1 MGNRVQ
7 PDLKTQRA
15 IEIRDRSTGV
25 AREKRPGGPP
35 LPPCPQT
42 ARGKFALSIRRA
54 ASKRPDFRPCS
65 PVPHPPQRKA
75 RASRFWAL
83 RSRLG
88 AGGARRGPSRDA
100 PPASH
105 SKVSRT
111 LPFMGTR
118 VLQSDPASNPI
129 KNCDSKKPVQEGHF
143 GLVFFGAGHV
153 AEIQRGPQPRG
164 VKGRNL
170 EICSKRE
177 GSPL

>member
-88 AGGARRGPSRDA
+88 AGGARRLTPSHIAQQRFKNQKPSLVWEQEDYNPTESFHRA
-100 PPASH
+100 KTKVQEPESPAS
-105 SKVSRT
+105 
-111 LPFMGTR
+111 
-118 VLQSDPASNPI
+118 
-129 KNCDSKKPVQEGHF
+129 KN
-143 GLVFFGAGHV
+143 AN
-153 AEIQRGPQPRG
+153 PRG
-164 VKGRNL
+164 R
-170 EICSKRE
+170 KRF
-177 GSPL
+177 P